1 MENLSYAWFVKI
13 STRPCFTSKLWCVC
27 SEDNPPASHWLVR
40 PLWRRMDGS
49 QRGTKYRRHVGKTPR
64 SLISSLPGTKESAQG
79 FCFLGETEIRFQN
92 SASCQFLWFLDL
104 RFDGQDPE
112 WDLWSWLW
120 LNHLWQS
127 RAVVPVL
134 FSKDIVFFCVLLN
147 KCVSH

>member
-1 MENLSYAWFVKI
+1 
-13 STRPCFTSKLWCVC
+13 
-27 SEDNPPASHWLVR
+27 
-40 PLWRRMDGS
+40 MDHREV
-49 QRGTKYRRHVGKTPR
+49 QNIDVMLERHRVPR
-64 SLISSLPGTKESAQG
+64 SLLCSVPKESAQG

-104 RFDGQDPE
+104 RFDGHDPE
-112 WDLWSWLW
+112 WDLWSR

-134 FSKDIVFFCVLLN
+134 LSKDIVFFCVLLN

>member
-13 STRPCFTSKLWCVC
+13 STRPCFTSKLWCVVKTTHQLLIGWWGHC
-27 SEDNPPASHWLVR
+27 GGGWIDHREVQNIDVMLE
-40 PLWRRMDGS
+40 
-49 QRGTKYRRHVGKTPR
+49 RHHVPW
-64 SLISSLPGTKESAQG
+64 SLFCRVPKESAQG

-134 FSKDIVFFCVLLN
+134 LSKDIIFFSVLLN